1 MLKSRSFK
9 VIVSLALAGGLTW
22 LLLRQVNLAEVGRRI
37 ASASPAWLSAG
48 AVLAF
53 LTYWMRAWR
62 WTWILRP
69 VGRVG
74 LLPSFSATAIGFAAN
89 FLPARAGEII
99 RPAVLSKD
107 TKLPFSALL
116 ASILFERLLDA
127 GSVFLFLGLAFLDR
141 PWEKATGSKGLP
153 VGVGLATGVA
163 LGGIVVLSYLAIFQR
178 RLLEKTLSVFLKPL
192 PARWAERG
200 RQAFSAFLDGLALV
214 KSFHGREWA
223 AVLGGSIA
231 MWFVIN
237 VQIACIVRAF
247 GIDLPLSASYVL
259 TFAAVLG
266 LAVPTPAG
274 IGGYH
279 AAVTAALVKFGVAE
293 DVGLGVATLA
303 HAVSF
308 VPISLVALGI
318 LFARSLRKTAP
329 EPR

>member
-22 LLLRQVNLAEVGRRI
+22 LLLRQVDLSEVGRRI
-37 ASASPAWLSAG
+37 AGASPAWLSAG
-48 AVLAF
+48 TILAF

-69 VGRVG
+69 VGRVP
-74 LLPSFSATAIGFAAN
+74 LLPAFSATAIGFAAT

-99 RPAVLSKD
+99 RPAVLARD

-127 GSVFLFLGLAFLDR
+127 ASVFFFLGLAFLDR
-141 PWEKATGSKGLP
+141 PWEKATGSSRLP
-153 VGVGLATGVA
+153 VGVGLATGLILA
-163 LGGIVVLSYLAIFQR
+163 AIVVLSYLAIFQR
-178 RLLEKTLSVFLKPL
+178 RLLEKTLAVFLKLL
-192 PARWAERG
+192 PARRAEPAG
-200 RQAFSAFLDGLALV
+200 RAFSAFLDGLALV
-214 KSFHGREWA
+214 KSFHAREWA
-223 AVLGGSIA
+223 AVVGGSIA

-237 VQIACIVRAF
+237 VQIACVVRAF

-279 AAVTAALVKFGVAE
+279 AAVTGALTQFDEPEV
-293 DVGLGVATLA
+293 DVLGVDTRPPG
-303 HAVSF
+303 VYV
-308 VPISLVALGI
+308 VPIASVA
-318 LFARSLRKTAP
+318 ARNLLALRRRETDP
-329 EPR
+329 